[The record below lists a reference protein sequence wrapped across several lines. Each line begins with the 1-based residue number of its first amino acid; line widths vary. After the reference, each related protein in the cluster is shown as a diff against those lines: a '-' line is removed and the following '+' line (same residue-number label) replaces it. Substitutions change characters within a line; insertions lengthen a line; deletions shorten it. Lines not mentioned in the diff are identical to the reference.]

1 MIRAIFIGFTA
12 LLAVTTVYGYSGGA
26 PVEVCDDM
34 TPKHPVDPQ
43 KSSFPYTVTVSQS
56 EVKAG
61 EKVQITVKAA
71 KEKSFKGF
79 LLQVRN
85 GDKAVGSFSIPD
97 TDKYAKAINCH
108 GVKQVSLFVSDKKN
122 KIESNFY
129 IYFRV
134 ELHTKIQLIRKL

>member
-1 MIRAIFIGFTA
+1 MIRAILISFTA
-12 LLAVTTVYGYSGGA
+12 LLAITTVSGYSGGA

-61 EKVQITVKAA
+61 EKVQITINGA

-79 LLQVRN
+79 LLEVRS

-97 TDKYAKAINCH
+97 TDKYAKGIDCH
-108 GVKQVSLFVSDKKN
+108 GTKQVSLC
-122 KIESNFY
+122 
-129 IYFRV
+129 FR
-134 ELHTKIQLIRKL
+134 